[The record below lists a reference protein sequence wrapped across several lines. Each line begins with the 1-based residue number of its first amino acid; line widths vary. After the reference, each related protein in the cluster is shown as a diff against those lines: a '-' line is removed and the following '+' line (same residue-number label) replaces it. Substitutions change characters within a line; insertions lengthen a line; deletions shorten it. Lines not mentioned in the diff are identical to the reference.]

1 MAGRAPLEWY
11 YILSD
16 GLCLSLVHSRH
27 LYAVFSLLF
36 NETLT
41 VRLFTFSVHNQTPQI
56 FQLHARVVLDNEFI
70 KRDSDIRA
78 VFQRVFSVGRARS
91 SITAPPHP
99 HWLFFASPIFHAT
112 IVSPGRIARSRWLR
126 RGGVAGSRILRQ
138 RFWRL
143 KNLRLGAA
151 EFARPAAG
159 SSKRGR
165 GVGKG
170 LLLADWYLNT
180 GSAASGALLLAIAVL
195 QTRGTSTRG
204 AFHQR
209 RRKRA
214 STEASWAAPP
224 PAPKPMP
231 SAGFARTRDA
241 RAWHRRELSGGR
253 RGTRFLSCT
262 RAGIRRRVIRRG
274 DTTYVVTGVFRCEVD
289 AGRIGQGGARMSLRG
304 LWIRPLRHGKN
315 STTTTTAA
323 PAVRSVA
330 ASERATATPPQPRPI
345 HIPYTM
351 MQRSV
356 LVPLRWTA
364 PPRGFFYFKP
374 ACTARAL
381 AGRARIPLPRSIIC
395 DASSLAPLVSSLL
408 LSFFI
413 PSLPFPFPLI
423 RLRLATRALRQSG
436 ARTLRSRRARSAEL
450 CFVSA
455 RLPAQWAARALR
467 RKTSR
472 MHAHAR
478 ETQTGRT
485 GAARSR
491 FAPNHGLARAWRAR
505 CSGSQGRR
513 ILAARGSAAAGTCS
527 RLRGQRV
534 RTQAPPACL
543 RRVWSRRG
551 TGCEAASRTSNLA
564 MARLVEPQTRKARDL
579 AIASMSCISARA
591 LLACPVSSRNC
602 GAACSHTR
610 DHKPGWRARVHP
622 ACAVRRRRYPHLESG
637 ALSALPTS
645 NRRAESLAGSC
656 GQRGC
661 ALKCSRII
669 PVSAARCVC
678 VSLARAHTH
687 ADFVASASG
696 GLCWESLLRAH
707 GKRSVSMN
715 ETLYLSSVRV
725 RSELLYLKKRRG

>member
-1 MAGRAPLEWY
+1 MPTPRTPCTVTTTTTRCAL
-11 YILSD
+11 D
-16 GLCLSLVHSRH
+16 LSLALLIHPQHGDFERDTPPATDHRPRRMLQGKSIYGWKSSVGVVLH
-27 LYAVFSLLF
+27 LIRWALSEFGAFAASICGIQPTL

-41 VRLFTFSVHNQTPQI
+41 
-56 FQLHARVVLDNEFI
+56 
-70 KRDSDIRA
+70 
-78 VFQRVFSVGRARS
+78 
-91 SITAPPHP
+91 
-99 HWLFFASPIFHAT
+99 
-112 IVSPGRIARSRWLR
+112 IARSRWLR

-159 SSKRGR
+159 SSKRGGR

-195 QTRGTSTRG
+195 QTRGAPSTNVDEN
-204 AFHQR
+204 AQVR
-209 RRKRA
+209 RRLGQRHLRLPSPCRA
-214 STEASWAAPP
+214 LVLL
-224 PAPKPMP
+224 
-231 SAGFARTRDA
+231 ARGTR
-241 RAWHRRELSGGR
+241 GGR

-304 LWIRPLRHGKN
+304 LWIRPLRHGKY

-351 MQRSV
+351 MQRNVMRLPWLLSG
-356 LVPLRWTA
+356 
-364 PPRGFFYFKP
+364 PRARYGARP
-374 ACTARAL
+374 AACTPTPAKRRRGERVRLGLDSRPTTDSHARGVL
-381 AGRARIPLPRSIIC
+381 AAAARRGAASSPHVDPLP
-395 DASSLAPLVSSLL
+395 L
-408 LSFFI
+408 
-413 PSLPFPFPLI
+413 
-423 RLRLATRALRQSG
+423 
-436 ARTLRSRRARSAEL
+436 
-450 CFVSA
+450 
-455 RLPAQWAARALR
+455 
-467 RKTSR
+467 
-472 MHAHAR
+472 
-478 ETQTGRT
+478 
-485 GAARSR
+485 
-491 FAPNHGLARAWRAR
+491 GLAADCEA
-505 CSGSQGRR
+505 
-513 ILAARGSAAAGTCS
+513 SAFEPK
-527 RLRGQRV
+527 LR
-534 RTQAPPACL
+534 PHAC

-551 TGCEAASRTSNLA
+551 AGCEAASRTSNLA
-564 MARLVEPQTRKARDL
+564 TARLVEPHTRKARDL
-579 AIASMSCISARA
+579 AIASMSCVSARA

-610 DHKPGWRARVHP
+610 DRKPGWRARVHP
-622 ACAVRRRRYPHLESG
+622 ACA
-637 ALSALPTS
+637 A
-645 NRRAESLAGSC
+645 
-656 GQRGC
+656 
-661 ALKCSRII
+661 
-669 PVSAARCVC
+669 C

-696 GLCWESLLRAH
+696 GLCWESLLRAN

-725 RSELLYLKKRRG
+725 RSELCNGGKWRIFGFESRRVWDGYYQTIILKLRYRAGFPFTRLYFLSLYLKKRRG

>member
-1 MAGRAPLEWY
+1 M
-11 YILSD
+11 
-16 GLCLSLVHSRH
+16 CLSSRWA
-27 LYAVFSLLF
+27 LSEFGAFAASICGIQP
-36 NETLT
+36 
-41 VRLFTFSVHNQTPQI
+41 TFERDFDTPQI

-78 VFQRVFSVGRARS
+78 
-91 SITAPPHP
+91 HP
-99 HWLFFASPIFHAT
+99 EQCDL
-112 IVSPGRIARSRWLR
+112 VSPGRIARSRWLR

-159 SSKRGR
+159 SSKRGGR

-195 QTRGTSTRG
+195 QTRGAPSTNVDENAQVRRRRTTRDKIPELHTRG
-204 AFHQR
+204 DQAKSYPER
-209 RRKRA
+209 RHDVRGNGRV
-214 STEASWAAPP
+214 SL
-224 PAPKPMP
+224 
-231 SAGFARTRDA
+231 R
-241 RAWHRRELSGGR
+241 SG
-253 RGTRFLSCT
+253 RGKN
-262 RAGIRRRVIRRG
+262 RAGWCMDELARLVDWSFLMTWSRFEG
-274 DTTYVVTGVFRCEVD
+274 AFECPSPNLDTPDCFATPTLRLP
-289 AGRIGQGGARMSLRG
+289 SLQS
-304 LWIRPLRHGKN
+304 RPLRHGKY

-356 LVPLRWTA
+356 LVPLRRTV

-395 DASSLAPLVSSLL
+395 DASSLAPL
-408 LSFFI
+408 
-413 PSLPFPFPLI
+413 P
-423 RLRLATRALRQSG
+423 LATRALRQSG

-455 RLPAQWAARALR
+455 RLSAQWAARALR

-534 RTQAPPACL
+534 RTQAPPARL

-551 TGCEAASRTSNLA
+551 AGCEAASRTSNLA
-564 MARLVEPQTRKARDL
+564 TARLVEPQTRKARDL
-579 AIASMSCISARA
+579 AIASMSCVSARA

-610 DHKPGWRARVHP
+610 DRKPGWRARVHP

-637 ALSALPTS
+637 ALSALPAS

-669 PVSAARCVC
+669 PVSAARCISWRRHPG
-678 VSLARAHTH
+678 VSAGRAYCARTACLAR
-687 ADFVASASG
+687 G
-696 GLCWESLLRAH
+696 SLL
-707 GKRSVSMN
+707 SM
-715 ETLYLSSVRV
+715 
-725 RSELLYLKKRRG
+725 RSELCNGGKWRIFGFESRRVWDGYYQTIILKLRYRAGFPFTRLYFLSLYLKKRRG

>member
-1 MAGRAPLEWY
+1 MVTSRLCGGHAACDRPPAPPYASREKYIWLEELRWSGTTSY
-11 YILSD
+11 
-16 GLCLSLVHSRH
+16 
-27 LYAVFSLLF
+27 
-36 NETLT
+36 
-41 VRLFTFSVHNQTPQI
+41 PI

-78 VFQRVFSVGRARS
+78 VFQRVFSVGHARS

-159 SSKRGR
+159 SSKRGGR

-195 QTRGTSTRG
+195 QTRGAPSTNVDEN
-204 AFHQR
+204 AQVR
-209 RRKRA
+209 RRLGQRHLRLPSPCRA
-214 STEASWAAPP
+214 LVLL
-224 PAPKPMP
+224 
-231 SAGFARTRDA
+231 ARGTR
-241 RAWHRRELSGGR
+241 GGR

-304 LWIRPLRHGKN
+304 LWIRPLRHGKY

-356 LVPLRWTA
+356 LVPLRRTV

-413 PSLPFPFPLI
+413 PSLPFPFPPI

-436 ARTLRSRRARSAEL
+436 ARTLRSRHARSAEL

-455 RLPAQWAARALR
+455 RLPAQWPARALR

-534 RTQAPPACL
+534 RTQAPPARL

-551 TGCEAASRTSNLA
+551 AGCEAASRTSNLA
-564 MARLVEPQTRKARDL
+564 TARLVEPHTRKARDL
-579 AIASMSCISARA
+579 AIASMSCVSARA

-610 DHKPGWRARVHP
+610 DRKPGWRARVHP

-637 ALSALPTS
+637 ALSALPAS

-678 VSLARAHTH
+678 LARARTHTCR
-687 ADFVASASG
+687 FRGVG
-696 GLCWESLLRAH
+696 IRGSLLGEPIARA
-707 GKRSVSMN
+707 R
-715 ETLYLSSVRV
+715 RV
-725 RSELLYLKKRRG
+725 